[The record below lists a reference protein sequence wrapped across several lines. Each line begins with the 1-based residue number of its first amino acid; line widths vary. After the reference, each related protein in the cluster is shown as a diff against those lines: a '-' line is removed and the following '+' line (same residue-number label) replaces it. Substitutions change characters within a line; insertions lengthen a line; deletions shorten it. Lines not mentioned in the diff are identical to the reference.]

1 MSLRIAAVVAAAV
14 CLVGCG
20 EKVETTL
27 SGDQQVPA
35 VTTSATGT
43 ATAELYGETL
53 EVEGSFEGLQ
63 SDLLVAAGSS
73 AHVHRAARG
82 ASGPIVFNLTVT
94 PAADNRSGTF
104 KGSSTLSAD
113 DLENYRNG
121 LLYVN
126 VHSTDHPTG
135 EIRGQIEPKP

>member
-1 MSLRIAAVVAAAV
+1 M
-14 CLVGCG
+14 
-20 EKVETTL
+20 TT
-27 SGDQQVPA
+27 A
-35 VTTSATGT
+35 ATGT
-43 ATAELYGETL
+43 AKAELYGESL

-63 SDLLVAAGSS
+63 SDLFEAAGSS

-82 ASGPIVFNLTVT
+82 TSGPIVFNLTVT
-94 PAADNRSGTF
+94 PGADNRSGTF

-126 VHSTDHPTG
+126 VHSADHPTG
-135 EIRGQIEPKP
+135 ELRGQFEPKR